1 MRQSLLPGLFHCLT
15 HIRRHVEGWVAG
27 LQPQHFSALGL
38 LFQQAVAPL
47 DYWAERY
54 MVNDIGQ
61 LPFFLQ
67 V

>member
-1 MRQSLLPGLFHCLT
+1 LLQSIPPGLFHGFA
-15 HIRRHVEGWVAG
+15 HIRRDIEGWVAG

-47 DYWAERY
+47 DYCAERY
-54 MVNDIGQ
+54 LVNNIGQ
-61 LPFFLQ
+61 LPFYLQ